1 MAKQVKI
8 EVFSKEFDKLTR
20 QYYQENFEATQE
32 ALTTAAKKTA
42 GILSSQSPV
51 RTGRFKSSWKVET
64 KYANTKYVYNDA
76 LANNRIP
83 LSNIIE
89 YARNQHPFI
98 YKTFDRYKEDIFRTF
113 VEEYQ
118 KEIKRK

>member
-1 MAKQVKI
+1 MAKLIKI
-8 EVFSKEFDKLTR
+8 RNFSEEFDKLIR
-20 QYYQENFEATQE
+20 QHYQENFEATQE
-32 ALTTAAKKTA
+32 ALTTTAEKVA
-42 GILSSQSPV
+42 GILSRESPV
-51 RTGRFKSSWKVET
+51 RTGRFKSSWRVEK
-64 KYANTKYVYNDA
+64 KYPNTKYVYNEA

-89 YARNQHPFI
+89 YARNQRPFI

-113 VEEYQ
+113 IAEYQ